1 MVSSLL
7 IQMLYFAVV
16 WNPPKPPG
24 DSTWLLL
31 RVPKMPHPSHFQEN
45 DVEVCRN
52 SPLSP
57 AVFLTN

>member
-31 RVPKMPHPSHFQEN
+31 VPKMPRPSHFQEN